1 MHVDTSF
8 DFRSDTPEGK
18 DPDRYSPNLRSYHKF
33 LWSRDLPNG
42 VRFTLNDDTP
52 NEYLHH
58 KSELG
63 EYFLA
68 SDACLPTYHRYPAAA
83 SIISRVPEVD
93 RRDFDVITYTIG
105 GMMVFPGDRRDGKM
119 TINGAKGF
127 HPRIRDRMDL
137 TLECISRHYR
147 QEASPLADTLDRYRN
162 FFALFEDFRGYVDFF
177 LLNDLITDDF
187 EVTHFIPFND
197 FDTRPIPGDLDTYLL
212 FCQRSIDF
220 VKARNGRIE
229 RYAAAANHAAE

>member
-1 MHVDTSF
+1 MHVDTSL
-8 DFRSDTPEGK
+8 DFRSDTPKGK
-18 DPDRYSPNLRSYHKF
+18 DPDRYSPKLRSYHKF

-42 VRFTLNDDTP
+42 VRFTLDDDTP

-58 KSELG
+58 RSELG
-63 EYFLA
+63 EFFLA

-83 SIISRVPEVD
+83 SFTSRVPEVD
-93 RRDFDVITYTIG
+93 RRHFDVITYTIG
-105 GMMVFPGDRRDGKM
+105 GMMIFPGDRRDGKM

-147 QEASPLADTLDRYRN
+147 QETSPLAGTLARYSD
-162 FFALFEDFRGYVDFF
+162 FFALFEDFRSYVDFF
-177 LLNDLITDDF
+177 LLNDLITDDSD
-187 EVTHFIPFND
+187 VSHFIPFDD
-197 FDTRPIPGDLDTYLL
+197 FTTQPVPGDLDAYLL

-220 VKARNGRIE
+220 VTARNRRIE
-229 RYAAAANHAAE
+229 YHVAAADHTTE